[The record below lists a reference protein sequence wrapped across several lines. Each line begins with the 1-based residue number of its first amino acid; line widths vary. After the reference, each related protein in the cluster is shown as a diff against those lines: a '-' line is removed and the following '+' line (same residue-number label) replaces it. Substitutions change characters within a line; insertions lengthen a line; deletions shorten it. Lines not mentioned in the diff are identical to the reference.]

1 MSPLELAPT
10 ITSVVALVV
19 LLVMFVVLRK
29 DIKQERERQAEF
41 IDGELKKLAAE
52 TRKAIAL
59 TPQPKLEVKDDRSTE
74 ELKMWIAD
82 LRAELEKISMRLNE
96 TSNHSDHSTALEKSM
111 GELERKLI
119 EILAA
124 DKFIA
129 LLDDSTERKKA
140 VVAAIRRL
148 GDDVAG
154 RLAVAYP
161 SDGATSILQ
170 DIAITGH
177 GSESVAWALMGVA
190 DKHIESGQLE
200 SAERFYKQALSAFE
214 NSVGPQHIDVAGA
227 LESLAKVAIAQ
238 GRTVEAEGL
247 LNRSSGI
254 RGNQQADDFKSAE
267 SNIQLADLYV
277 EQDRLQEARM
287 IYERTHEVLQQSF
300 GPSHEQCINVLK
312 KLGAVHETLEDPAEA
327 ARVYEKI
334 TELQVGPEL
343 QSTLR
348 HLIPMYEST
357 SNWSALATIY
367 RRLIKLSDDIEP
379 LDELQKADY
388 LRSLARTLKRQDKK
402 EEAIE
407 LLKQALTHTE
417 DLLGAGHGDVSSII
431 DELTDYLME
440 SERLVEAAPYVMR
453 AFRNS
458 LTDTESD
465 RFRRILGRIK
475 NLAESLILVK
485 EFDVAEDM
493 YQQSLASME
502 KLQNPP
508 RKAIIG
514 LLRKIGSLCAQ
525 LEDYEKSEAALRRAV
540 RITEILF
547 GDDHAETLAML
558 MQLAHL
564 LQKGEKFQE
573 SEAIYKRVLEMRY
586 KIHGEQHPDIV
597 ESLVELAKLC
607 RLQNNAIEAEIYQES
622 AVEMARKIYGN
633 DAPQVIE
640 IAEAFGGGIESG
652 AYTN

>member
-1 MSPLELAPT
+1 MNPLELAPT

-29 DIKQERERQAEF
+29 DIKEDRERQAQF

-59 TPQPKLEVKDDRSTE
+59 TPQPKLEVKDDRATE
-74 ELKMWIAD
+74 ELKLWVAD
-82 LRAELEKISMRLNE
+82 LRAQLDKISMRLNE
-96 TSNHSDHSTALEKSM
+96 TNHADHSTALEKSM
-111 GELERKLI
+111 GDLERKLI
-119 EILAA
+119 EILAT

-170 DIAITGH
+170 DIAVTGH

-190 DKHIESGQLE
+190 DKHFESGQLE
-200 SAERFYKQALSAFE
+200 LAERFYKQALSAFE
-214 NSVGPQHIDVAGA
+214 NSVGPQHLDVAGV

-247 LNRSSGI
+247 LNRSSAI
-254 RGNQQADDFKSAE
+254 RGNQQGDESKSAE

-287 IYERTHEVLQQSF
+287 IYERTHEVLRHSL
-300 GPSHEQCINVLK
+300 GPSHEQSINVLK
-312 KLGAVHETLEDPAEA
+312 KLGAVHEALEDPAEA
-327 ARVYEKI
+327 AHVYERI

-402 EEAIE
+402 TR
-407 LLKQALTHTE
+407 LSSCSGKRSRTPRTYLVPVTVMCRALST
-417 DLLGAGHGDVSSII
+417 S
-431 DELTDYLME
+431 
-440 SERLVEAAPYVMR
+440 
-453 AFRNS
+453 
-458 LTDTESD
+458 
-465 RFRRILGRIK
+465 
-475 NLAESLILVK
+475 
-485 EFDVAEDM
+485 
-493 YQQSLASME
+493 
-502 KLQNPP
+502 
-508 RKAIIG
+508 
-514 LLRKIGSLCAQ
+514 
-525 LEDYEKSEAALRRAV
+525 
-540 RITEILF
+540 
-547 GDDHAETLAML
+547 
-558 MQLAHL
+558 
-564 LQKGEKFQE
+564 
-573 SEAIYKRVLEMRY
+573 
-586 KIHGEQHPDIV
+586 
-597 ESLVELAKLC
+597 
-607 RLQNNAIEAEIYQES
+607 
-622 AVEMARKIYGN
+622 
-633 DAPQVIE
+633 
-640 IAEAFGGGIESG
+640 
-652 AYTN
+652 